1 MAASSSDYFKKASNG
16 STRPVPTTLTA
27 IHSGGGTTMT
37 CNSLTGWPTDT
48 GVAFCI
54 YTTDTSGNKVAGSQ
68 TDWTGTVSGSTITN
82 CVLKAGTDSGY
93 SIGAI
98 VEASPIAAWA
108 DGIATGALVEHNQNG
123 THSAITATSI
133 TATTGNFTTVN
144 VSGTATSQGW
154 TPLGSTPATVT
165 ANGNRNYDLVF
176 NGVDLTSTLSPGMK
190 LQLTRTVAA
199 PSQCTDLEASS
210 SQSWSKASAT
220 GFSTGTTWTWAAK
233 IKVESY
239 GAGVIGALDD
249 GTNRLQL
256 FLDSSGRINIS
267 GGLVAG
273 DDVVTSYASVPLNKW
288 VDVTASITIGT
299 PTGEIRLDDTVIA
312 SFVTASASTTMTI
325 GTPTL
330 YAGRNNAGNY
340 FDGKIA
346 QLAVFNAVISDATLK
361 TYSSQ
366 TKTGSETSCKGLW
379 KFNGDGNDSSS
390 SANNLTAN
398 NGAAATNADSPF
410 ANAVAAGT
418 LEYAEINSV
427 VFSTNTT
434 VNVRVPDTCQI
445 PTTGGISAVSYSTQ
459 SNPYGLPAF
468 SNILGYAI
476 VNSTNTITTPTT
488 TTQLPGLIT
497 SVVVPTGRKVKVVGY
512 TNVLSNSGANANNLA
527 ICLGSAS
534 DANRLEQSNQNPS
547 TGGTLGSAV
556 YLDII
561 NIPATSSVTYVL
573 GVSAA
578 GGNVSQNAT
587 TITPSFIRVE
597 LV

>member
-1 MAASSSDYFKKASNG
+1 MNA
-16 STRPVPTTLTA
+16 VPTPSEGYLVIEPDSAANREIIYYTSKGANYVTCPSVA
-27 IHSGGGTTMT
+27 AGRGVGGT
-37 CNSLTGWPTDT
+37 SAAAHSS
-48 GVAFCI
+48 GVAVQM
-54 YTTDTSGNKVAGSQ
+54 NVVAEHFEALQ
-68 TDWTGTVSGSTITN
+68 DGTAFAVG
-82 CVLKAGTDSGY
+82 G
-93 SIGAI
+93 IGA
-98 VEASPIAAWA
+98 SPYA
-108 DGIATGALVEHNQNG
+108 D
-123 THSAITATSI
+123 
-133 TATTGNFTTVN
+133 
-144 VSGTATSQGW
+144 GW
-154 TPLGSTPATVT
+154 TPILGSTPNTVT
-165 ANGNRNYDLVF
+165 YNGNRNYDIVF
-176 NGVDLTSTLSPGMK
+176 NGVDHTSTLSPGMK

-379 KFNGDGNDSSS
+379 KFSGDGNDSSS
-390 SANNLTAN
+390 SANNLTAS

-410 ANAVAAGT
+410 ANAVTAGL
-418 LEYAEINSV
+418 LEYAEVNSV
-427 VFSTNTT
+427 TFSTNTT

-445 PTTGGISAVSYSTQ
+445 PTSGGVSAVSYSTQ
-459 SNPYGLPAF
+459 SNPYGLPYFSRVVAQRLLHSQVITQSTTGYEIPALTLTVYPRTNATLKLYLTGGAMVNNTSGNSVYIKIFDGTVAGGTQIAASYAASAIANIIPSATAF
-468 SNILGYAI
+468 SNPT
-476 VNSTNTITTPTT
+476 STPKTYNISFYGDGAGTNKVINADQTSPTIFT
-488 TTQLPGLIT
+488 
-497 SVVVPTGRKVKVVGY
+497 
-512 TNVLSNSGANANNLA
+512 A
-527 ICLGSAS
+527 
-534 DANRLEQSNQNPS
+534 
-547 TGGTLGSAV
+547 
-556 YLDII
+556 
-561 NIPATSSVTYVL
+561 
-573 GVSAA
+573 
-578 GGNVSQNAT
+578 
-587 TITPSFIRVE
+587 E